1 MFDRNDLSSKPVSDF
16 DLGIIKPNSS
26 RTQWKI

>member
-1 MFDRNDLSSKPVSDF
+1 MFDRDDSSSKPVSDF

-26 RTQWKI
+26 RTQ

>member
-1 MFDRNDLSSKPVSDF
+1 MFDRSQPSSKPVSDF
-16 DLGIIKPNSS
+16 DLGIIKPNKS